1 MGQLWAESSVGDSG
15 ASGGKSVGVEPF
27 GWLDSGSDGAGTGSG
42 AGAGAG
48 VGASTAGSLVVS

>member
-1 MGQLWAESSVGDSG
+1 MGDSG

-27 GWLDSGSDGAGTGSG
+27 GWPESGSTGAVDGSG

-48 VGASTAGSLVVS
+48 VSATGSLCVS